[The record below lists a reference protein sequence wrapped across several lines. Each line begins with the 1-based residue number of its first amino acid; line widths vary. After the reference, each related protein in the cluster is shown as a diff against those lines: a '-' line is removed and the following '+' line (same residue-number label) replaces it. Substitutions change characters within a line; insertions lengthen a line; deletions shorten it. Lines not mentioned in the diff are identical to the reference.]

1 MKAILKNLMHKHIPP
16 VAKTILVILII
27 LITAVFLTKTLL
39 EYYEQAKQAISSIS
53 PIKIIAVFLL
63 FLGHFYMRVFS
74 WRSIVSFL
82 GANIRKQDSLPVW
95 FFSEATRYIPGNIW
109 SFASRAYLAQRKGVS
124 TTISIL
130 ILPIEIIVVII
141 TTSVLSSYAIIKTIE
156 KLPLDL
162 TFYIG
167 ILISLVTLIGVFLLY
182 KRIKKIL
189 RKLFNLTLNP
199 KEFLTI
205 VLFQTLSWS
214 FYSIGVVVLVNDLP
228 HLNLFLLLSSTLLAW
243 LIGYLSI
250 ITPMGLGVREG
261 AFVLLTGQQIGI
273 GQATVVAVLSR
284 TILIVAELTNLAFW
298 AYFSKR
304 KS

>member
-1 MKAILKNLMHKHIPP
+1 MHKRVPP
-16 VAKTILVILII
+16 IVKTILVILVI
-27 LITAVFLTKTLL
+27 LITVVFLTKTLL
-39 EYYEQAKQAISSIS
+39 EYYEQAKHAISSIS
-53 PIKIIAVFLL
+53 PIKIIAAFLL

-82 GANIRKQDSLPVW
+82 GANISKQDSLLVW

-109 SFASRAYLAQRKGVS
+109 SFASRAYLAQQKGVL

-130 ILPIEIIVVII
+130 ILPIEIIVVVI

-156 KLPLDL
+156 KLPVDL

-167 ILISLVTLIGVFLLY
+167 ILISLITLIVVFLLY

-199 KEFLTI
+199 EKFLTI
-205 VLFQTLSWS
+205 LLFQILSWS
-214 FYSIGVVVLVNDLP
+214 FYGIGVVVLVNDLP
-228 HLNLFLLLSSTLLAW
+228 NLNLFLLLSSALLAW

-273 GQATVVAVLSR
+273 GQAVVVAVLSR
-284 TILIVAELTNLAFW
+284 TILIIAELTNLAFW
-298 AYFSKR
+298 AYFSRR
-304 KS
+304 KSY